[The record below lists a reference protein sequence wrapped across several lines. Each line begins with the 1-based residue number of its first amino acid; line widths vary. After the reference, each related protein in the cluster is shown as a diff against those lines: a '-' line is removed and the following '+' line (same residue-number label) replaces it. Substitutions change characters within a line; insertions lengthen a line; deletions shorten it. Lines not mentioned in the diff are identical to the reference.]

1 MKTKLKPKLKRVRS
15 LILRNFIGSALITF
29 ALFSLLSVM
38 FSFELEDEIF
48 DQQVRVKAD
57 QLTEAFP
64 SIANSGVVGGVE
76 MEYFVGRETM
86 PEWMQERIDPEWPV
100 GRYEIFAEELGHF
113 HVAVRQ
119 VGAQKLYLLFNAR
132 PYIRSTP
139 QIIGYLKVVSGMAG
153 ITLLISLFFIY
164 RMTKRVTSPIE
175 KMAEVLATGDAADAA
190 GTLDDGALVELRGL
204 ADAINTRDQR
214 IQSLLD
220 RERQFNRDA
229 SHELRTPLSVA
240 MGAAEVLENAG
251 AEGAAFGRLKT
262 ALADMQHL
270 TEGILWLSRD
280 PSTAHNCKPAAV
292 GSEAIS
298 AYKHLLQNRSVRV
311 ELIEKMQDVT
321 MPVPTA
327 VAQVMIGNIIRNA
340 FSYTEEG
347 AVTIEVSAGALR
359 VTDTGVGFG
368 NADAS
373 TTGFG
378 IGLSLVERLCQHFG
392 LTLAV
397 GAGPNRGTVAVISWE
412 K

>member
-1 MKTKLKPKLKRVRS
+1 MKTKLNPKLKRVRS

-29 ALFSLLSVM
+29 IMFALLSAM
-38 FSFELEDEIF
+38 FGFELEDEIF
-48 DQQVRVKAD
+48 DHQVRVKAD
-57 QLTEAFP
+57 QLTAAFP
-64 SIANSGVVGGVE
+64 AIADSGIVGGVE
-76 MEYFVGRETM
+76 MQYFIGMDAM

-100 GRYEIFAEELGHF
+100 GRYEIFAEEFGHF

-119 VGAQKLYLLFNAR
+119 VGDGKLYLLFNAR

-139 QIIGYLKVVSGMAG
+139 QIIAYLKIVSGIAALALM
-153 ITLLISLFFIY
+153 ISLFFIY
-164 RMTKRVTSPIE
+164 RMTKRVTAPIE
-175 KMAEVLATGDAADAA
+175 KMAEVLATGDAAEVA
-190 GTLDDGALVELRGL
+190 GDLDDGALVELRAL
-204 ADAINTRDQR
+204 VHAINSRDQR

-240 MGAAEVLENAG
+240 MGAAEVLESAG

-280 PSTAHNCKPAAV
+280 PSSAHKCKPAAV
-292 GSEAIS
+292 GTEAIS

-311 ELIEKMQDVT
+311 ELIEEAQGVV

-347 AVTIEVSAGALR
+347 AVTIEISPGALR

-368 NADAS
+368 NADQS

-392 LTLAV
+392 LTLDV
-397 GAGPNRGTVAVISWE
+397 GAGPERGTVAVISWE
-412 K
+412 Q